1 MDKIFDV
8 LLDFLQNISE
18 MFAAVC
24 QGFRPGAKTH
34 HIQVSK
40 ALKIQKD
47 PVKPKGIKVY

>member
-1 MDKIFDV
+1 MDEIFDV

-18 MFAAVC
+18 MVAAMC
-24 QGFRPGAKTH
+24 QGFHPGAITH

-47 PVKPKGIKVY
+47 PVKPKGIKV